1 MNERKLSQKYIGKGE
16 KNETSLSSLKMLIA
30 KQAEILSKLRDWFQ
44 ETGNLRELIDEYLNL
59 EVQLMDHGV
68 VYDLNRLK
76 WVKAEGPSGAYEY
89 ADKKDN
95 MDPSAYED
103 FNMLLEDL
111 REHGGSVTR
120 QGYFIWLFDKLG
132 DRVGRKPANQVRR
145 KKEGAHK

>member
-1 MNERKLSQKYIGKGE
+1 MNEGSLFQKYMKKGE
-16 KNETSLSSLKMLIA
+16 RNETSLSSLKMLIA
-30 KQAEILSKLRDWFQ
+30 KQAEILSTLRDWFQ
-44 ETGNLRELIDEYLNL
+44 ETGKLRELIDEYLNL
-59 EVQLMDHGV
+59 EMQLMEQGV

-95 MDPSAYED
+95 MDPGAYED

-111 REHGGSVTR
+111 KEHGGSVMR
-120 QGYFIWLFDKLG
+120 QGYFIWLFDKRG

-145 KKEGAHK
+145 RKGGTRK